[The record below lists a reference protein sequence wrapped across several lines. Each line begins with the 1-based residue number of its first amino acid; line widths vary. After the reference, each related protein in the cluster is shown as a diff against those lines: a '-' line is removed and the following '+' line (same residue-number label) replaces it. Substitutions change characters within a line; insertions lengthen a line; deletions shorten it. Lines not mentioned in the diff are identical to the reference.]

1 MGVEWKILRRVC
13 ARNSTPIGHGPS
25 SVGQDWVTVHC
36 GVLLRNKIR
45 SIVTKRGEYSTRVN
59 EGDSTY
65 GQSVENLGGFFR
77 PEVSSL
83 PRESKPLVVQIIF
96 YNRFEF
102 SSCCPIGILL
112 FGKIMIMVLIYL
124 PFIIPRIY
132 FLNTRWRDYLLII
145 INSSIIFKYRLII
158 FKF

>member
-77 PEVSSL
+77 PEVSWL

-96 YNRFEF
+96 YNRFKF
-102 SSCCPIGILL
+102 SCHLL
-112 FGKIMIMVLIYL
+112 SNRNT
-124 PFIIPRIY
+124 FIWKNHDG
-132 FLNTRWRDYLLII
+132 LNL
-145 INSSIIFKYRLII
+145 SSFYPYIFS
-158 FKF
+158 